1 MNGTIIR
8 SRLSAAAF
16 VAVAGLAG
24 AASQP
29 LTAQVTQAPT
39 LAPPPA
45 LDLPAVQTSR
55 LANGIELYVVPMR
68 EVPLV
73 QFLLLLPAG
82 GRADGDQPGLAS
94 FTAAMLDE
102 GADTL
107 DAFGLAAQLEFLGA
121 TLGTGADWDYTMVSM
136 KAPKRT
142 VEPALRLMSDV
153 VLRPTFATQ
162 EVQRQRDLR
171 LAAIL
176 QQRDQPNAV
185 ATLAH
190 GALLFPASHPYSRSL
205 GGDSAST
212 AALDSATVRGFY
224 DAAYSPAGARLV
236 VTGDVTVEEARR
248 LADRYFGSWRGTG
261 RADAAAPAEPAVDRS
276 TTLYL
281 VDKPGAAQSV
291 IRLGH
296 AGVERSSPDYAALE
310 VMNTILGG
318 SFSSRLNFNL
328 RETKGYTYGAGSGFS
343 WRPVAGPFI
352 TAADVRT
359 DVTDSSVT
367 EMFRE
372 LRKMRDSQVTPAE
385 LDRAKAYIALGLGS
399 EFETTT
405 QLAGQLA
412 ELVRFG
418 LPLDYYDGYVQQIMA
433 VTADDVQRVA
443 RQYLRPDRMTV
454 VVVGDVARIRSGI
467 EALGLGPV
475 EIRDMYGEA
484 VTE

>member
-1 MNGTIIR
+1 MGKTGIGR
-8 SRLSAAAF
+8 W
-16 VAVAGLAG
+16 AGLSLALLAVTTG
-24 AASQP
+24 ALP
-29 LTAQVTQAPT
+29 AQVSQAPA
-39 LAPPPA
+39 LAAPPS
-45 LDLPAVQTSR
+45 LELPAVAKSR
-55 LANGIELYVVPMR
+55 LANGIELYVVPMH

-73 QFLLLLPAG
+73 QFMLLIPGG
-82 GRADGDQPGLAS
+82 GRADGDLPGLAS
-94 FTAAMLDE
+94 FTAGMLDE

-107 DAFGLAAQLEFLGA
+107 DAFGLAAQTAFLGA
-121 TLGTGADWDYTMVSM
+121 TLGAGADWDYTVVSM

-142 VEPALRLMSDV
+142 LEPALRLMSDV
-153 VLRPTFATQ
+153 VLRPTFASA

-190 GALLFPASHPYSRSL
+190 DALLFPEDHPYHRSL

-212 AALDSATVRGFY
+212 AVLDSATVRDFY
-224 DAAYSPAGARLV
+224 RRAYAPAGARLV
-236 VTGDVTVEEARR
+236 VTGDLTAEEARA
-248 LADRYFGSWRGTG
+248 LAERHFATWQGS
-261 RADAAAPAEPAVDRS
+261 AAATAAEPGEGATDRA
-276 TTLYL
+276 TTVYL

-291 IRLGH
+291 LRLGH
-296 AGVERSSPDYAALE
+296 AGASRSNPDYAALE

-328 RETKGYTYGAGSGFS
+328 RETRGYTYGAGSGFG

-352 TAADVRT
+352 AATDVRT
-359 DVTDSSVT
+359 DVTDSSLT
-367 EMFRE
+367 EIFNE
-372 LRKMRDSQVTPAE
+372 LRRMRDSQVSSAE
-385 LDRAKAYIALGLGS
+385 LERAKAYMALGLGA

-405 QLAGQLA
+405 QMAGQVA
-412 ELVRFG
+412 ELIRFG

-433 VTADDVQRVA
+433 VTAEDVQRAA
-443 RQYLRPDRMTV
+443 REYLRPDRMTIV
-454 VVVGDVARIRSGI
+454 IVGDVARIRSGI

-475 EIRDMYGEA
+475 EIRDMYGDA